1 MHPRSAEQSFLAV
14 EAELTEERASALGRA
29 GRRLEE
35 QFERCRRLARLI
47 EAGGDTRGSDVLLG
61 QYRRAV
67 EDFEHCRWRLC
78 VQREALGLY
87 DHRWV
92 DRVFPPPARR

>member
-1 MHPRSAEQSFLAV
+1 MSGSRAEHSFLAV
-14 EAELTEERASALGRA
+14 EAELRQERAAAMGRA

-35 QFERCRRLARLI
+35 QFERCRELGHQIEAAGSRLESDELVARYRLAR
-47 EAGGDTRGSDVLLG
+47 EVYD
-61 QYRRAV
+61 
-67 EDFEHCRWRLC
+67 ECRWRLC

-92 DRVFPPPARR
+92 DRVYPRLPHR

>member
-1 MHPRSAEQSFLAV
+1 MAV

-29 GRRLEE
+29 GRKLEE
-35 QFERCRRLARLI
+35 QFDRCRHLAGLI
-47 EAGGDTRGSDVLLG
+47 DSDAHDMGSDQLLTE
-61 QYRRAV
+61 YRRAV
-67 EDFEHCRWRLC
+67 EEFEHYRWRLC

-92 DRVFPPPARR
+92 DRVFPRPERR